1 MPHVTHPAKNEK
13 ELEDSIKD
21 DSFSKRKRREDL
33 YLFLTSRIRTQDGK
47 GGGDSKRSIPITKGN
62 RANM

>member
-13 ELEDSIKD
+13 ELKDSIKD

-33 YLFLTSRIRTQDGK
+33 IYF
-47 GGGDSKRSIPITKGN
+47 
-62 RANM
+62 

>member
-21 DSFSKRKRREDL
+21 DSFSKRKREDL
-33 YLFLTSRIRTQDGK
+33 IYF
-47 GGGDSKRSIPITKGN
+47 
-62 RANM
+62 

>member
-33 YLFLTSRIRTQDGK
+33 IYF
-47 GGGDSKRSIPITKGN
+47 
-62 RANM
+62 